1 MKKKM
6 LIGFFG
12 GLLAA
17 ASLSGCS
24 VAVDLAKADFE
35 DLVKIADLASG
46 EREHDCRIIV
56 RNGEGEVL
64 GRSSEKAEI
73 DAFAAL
79 VEKLEEEDVDL
90 SYSGDREVLYEYE
103 CWDNDKKVSFYLY
116 DQGKILSCGVGRLQV
131 YFNLTEE
138 LTEDLLELTEEI

>member
-56 RNGEGEVL
+56 RNGEGK
-64 GRSSEKAEI
+64 SWAE
-73 DAFAAL
+73 AAKRQ
-79 VEKLEEEDVDL
+79 KLTL
-90 SYSGDREVLYEYE
+90 SRRWWKDWKKRMLTCPIPETERFCMSMNVGIMTKRFPFICMIKGKFCPAASGDFR
-103 CWDNDKKVSFYLY
+103 CISA
-116 DQGKILSCGVGRLQV
+116 
-131 YFNLTEE
+131 
-138 LTEDLLELTEEI
+138 